1 MARTLNPEPVSSR
14 IGFWLIALLSLCWLI
29 PMVWVLGLSLKP
41 NEELSY
47 GLGTV
52 FRAPYTLEN
61 YADLMQSSQVGRWL
75 MNSVVVA
82 GIQTVLVV
90 VISAVAGYGFARLDF
105 PFRRTLFIFVLLGL
119 AIPRQATIIPLHT
132 MFVDLNLHNTYAGL
146 ILPHLS
152 GPFGVFL
159 MASYFRALPRE
170 LEEAAALDNASRW
183 KIFLTIALPMSIP
196 AQITLAIFTF
206 LDGWND
212 YLWPLISATR
222 PEMYTLTIG
231 LAATQTNFDQ
241 SEGIGYLMAQAVF
254 AGLPMLILY
263 LIFQKYVL
271 RAVAGAGGR

>member
-1 MARTLNPEPVSSR
+1 MATRQAHEPLYSR
-14 IGFWLIALLSLCWLI
+14 VTYWLVIALSLAWLI
-29 PMVWVLGLSLKP
+29 PLFWVLGLSFKP

-52 FRAPYTLEN
+52 FRWPYTVEN
-61 YADLMQSSQVGRWL
+61 YSDLLRSSQLGTWIV
-75 MNSVVVA
+75 NSLIVSV
-82 GIQTVLVV
+82 IQTALVLV
-90 VISAVAGYGFARLDF
+90 ICSVAGYGFARLEF
-105 PFRRTLFIFVLLGL
+105 PGRRALFIFVLLGL
-119 AIPRQATIIPLHT
+119 AIPGQAIIIPLHS
-132 MFVDLNLHNTYAGL
+132 MFADLGLLNTYPGL
-146 ILPHLS
+146 ILPHL
-152 GPFGVFL
+152 GTPFGVFL
-159 MASYFRALPRE
+159 MASYFRALPKE

-183 KIFLTIALPMSIP
+183 KIFLTIALPLSVP

-206 LDGWND
+206 LNAWND
-212 YLWPLISATR
+212 YLWPLIAATR

>member
-1 MARTLNPEPVSSR
+1 MTNTTSREPISAR
-14 IGFWLIALLSLCWLI
+14 IAYTFVLVLSLCWLI
-29 PMVWVLGLSLKP
+29 PLVWVIGLSLKP
-41 NEELSY
+41 NQELSY

-61 YADLMQSSQVGRWL
+61 YSDLLRSSQLGRWIV
-75 MNSVVVA
+75 NSVIVSV
-82 GIQTVLVV
+82 IQTILVLI
-90 VISAVAGYGFARLDF
+90 ISTVAGYGFARLEF
-105 PFRRTLFIFVLLGL
+105 PGRRVLFVFVLLGL
-119 AIPRQATIIPLHT
+119 AIPRQAIIIPLHGL
-132 MFVDLNLHNTYAGL
+132 FVGLDLHNTYAGL
-146 ILPHLS
+146 ILPHLAT
-152 GPFGVFL
+152 PFGVFL
-159 MASYFRALPRE
+159 MASYFRGLPRE

-183 KIFLTIALPMSIP
+183 KIFLTIALPLSVP

-222 PEMYTLTIG
+222 PEMYTLTVG
-231 LAATQTNFDQ
+231 LAATQTSFDQ

-271 RAVAGAGGR
+271 RAVAGAGVR